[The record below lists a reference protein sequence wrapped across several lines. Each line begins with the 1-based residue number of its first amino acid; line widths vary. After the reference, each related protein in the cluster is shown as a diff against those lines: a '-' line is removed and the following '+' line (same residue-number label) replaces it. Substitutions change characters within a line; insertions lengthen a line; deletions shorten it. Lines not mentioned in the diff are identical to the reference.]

1 MCAYIGQKCVW
12 GPVWAAAQLQLVWTT
27 AWKLRKTDWLS
38 FFFSP
43 LSTSSS
49 LPASH
54 TNWWVGGPATRV
66 RESYNKTDGHIH
78 NAAAPTRP
86 FFFFFWKLIHQP
98 VCFIFLS
105 KKKSEAHLSPSQ
117 MIPHHHRYN
126 IRERNL
132 LEGQVG
138 NWIFFFCMSY
148 KLFFTI

>member
-38 FFFSP
+38 FFSP

-86 FFFFFWKLIHQP
+86 FFFFLGSSYINPFAS
-98 VCFIFLS
+98 FFLARRKARLTYLRLKWS
-105 KKKSEAHLSPSQ
+105 PTTTAITSERETFSRVKSET
-117 MIPHHHRYN
+117 
-126 IRERNL
+126 EF
-132 LEGQVG
+132 
-138 NWIFFFCMSY
+138 FFFCMSY